1 MRIGFIS
8 DLHIDFNRQF
18 DFLEIL
24 SQVIAD
30 KALDTVVFLGDTST
44 GAKDALRFYD
54 ALAVKTKAQVRI
66 VPGNHDMYVEN
77 LRRKSKDRI
86 NRESSAFHDSILFH
100 KEYSLMENPIVTKHW
115 YITGI
120 GGWFDYSFGK
130 RKPGNPPG
138 KAANSIISRFFWPD
152 QKVIHGGVIDYER
165 DVRLVMKDIR
175 MLQKSFEKEAAQGK
189 KRCVVMHMLP
199 IGELIRAYPIP
210 FYNKLINQL
219 GSERYR
225 HFFEKNEVSLSISG
239 HSHMPMKI
247 QKNGIRY
254 VNVSLGYTFQWTNPA
269 DAYGEISKILYILED
284 CGLSGD

>member
-18 DFLEIL
+18 DFLKIL
-24 SQVIAD
+24 PEVIAD
-30 KALDTVVFLGDTST
+30 KGLDVVVFLGDTST
-44 GAKDALRFYD
+44 GAQDALRFYD
-54 ALAVKTKAQVRI
+54 NIADRTRAQVRI

-77 LRRKSKDRI
+77 LRRKNSAQI
-86 NRESSAFHDSILFH
+86 NKESSAFHDSILFH
-100 KEYSLMENPIVTKHW
+100 RKYSLMENPIVTKQW

-120 GGWFDYSFGK
+120 CGWFDYGFG
-130 RKPGNPPG
+130 RKHSGDNPR
-138 KAANSIISRFFWPD
+138 KAANNLISRYLWPD

-175 MLQKSFEKEAAQGK
+175 LLQKSFQKEAAKGK

-199 IGELIRAYPIP
+199 TSDLIRSYPIP
-210 FYNKLINQL
+210 FYGKFINQL
-219 GSERYR
+219 GSERYQY
-225 HFFEKNEVSLSISG
+225 FFEKNDVSLSISG

-247 QKNGIRY
+247 IKNGIRY

-269 DAYGEISKILYILED
+269 DAYGEISKIIYILED
-284 CGLSGD
+284 

>member
-24 SQVIAD
+24 TEVIAD

-44 GAKDALRFYD
+44 GAKDALGFYD
-54 ALAVKTKAQVRI
+54 ALAVKTKAQVRT

-77 LRRKSKDRI
+77 LRRKSKARI

-115 YITGI
+115 YIIGI
-120 GGWFDYSFGK
+120 GGWFDYSFGR
-130 RKPGNPPG
+130 RKPGDPPG
-138 KAANSIISRFFWPD
+138 KAANSIISRFLWPD

-165 DVRLVMKDIR
+165 DVRLVKKDIR
-175 MLQKSFEKEAAQGK
+175 MLQRSFEKEAAMGK

-199 IGELIRAYPIP
+199 TIDLVRDYPIP
-210 FYNKLINQL
+210 FYDKLINQL

-225 HFFEKNEVSLSISG
+225 HFFEKNKVTLSISG

-284 CGLSGD
+284 